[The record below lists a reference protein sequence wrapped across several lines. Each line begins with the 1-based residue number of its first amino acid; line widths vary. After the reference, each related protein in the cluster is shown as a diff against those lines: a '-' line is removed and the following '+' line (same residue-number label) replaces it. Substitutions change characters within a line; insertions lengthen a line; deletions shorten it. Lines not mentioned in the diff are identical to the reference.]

1 MARVGS
7 PQGIAIASL
16 WTFSF
21 PFQDAPTI
29 DIVGRY
35 ISIMGDKLK
44 DSVGKK
50 NCFTPFAKLKFTLL
64 ELGLID
70 GMKEKVD

>member
-21 PFQDAPTI
+21 PFQDALTI

-44 DSVGKK
+44 DSVGEKK
-50 NCFTPFAKLKFTLL
+50 CFTPFAKLKFTLL

-70 GMKEKVD
+70 